1 MGIKDDINYYN
12 AAFDDGSDSA
22 SYNNAGP
29 DQTANPESLSVS
41 DALMIAKTGLE
52 TIKVR
57 ILGEVS
63 EISNK
68 PGYKAV
74 YFTIK
79 DKKSSLPCLM

>member
-12 AAFDDGSDSA
+12 APFKDDGQDKVA
-22 SYNNAGP
+22 KM
-29 DQTANPESLSVS
+29 DSLSVS